1 MSEQIDQFLGPS
13 LYTWAELMSIL
24 NILFTGEE
32 RGLTRGASI
41 KIWDREHPI
50 GDGDAGQ
57 GEVKFLL
64 RDPQWE
70 NENPDHREEMRE
82 LKDLILKG
90 IREAVPKSQNLTKA
104 FEVRQEKDE
113 TPSAF
118 LQKLR
123 DSMRKYSGMNED
135 PVA

>member
-1 MSEQIDQFLGPS
+1 
-13 LYTWAELMSIL
+13 MSIL

-32 RGLTRGASI
+32 RGLIREAAI

-57 GEVKFLL
+57 GEMKFPL

-70 NENPDHREEMRE
+70 NQNPEHREEMME
-82 LKDLILKG
+82 LKDLILKR
-90 IREAVPKSQNLTKA
+90 IREAVPKSQNLPQA

-118 LQKLR
+118 LQRLR
-123 DSMRKYSGMNED
+123 DSMRKYSGMNPED
-135 PVA
+135 PVVF